1 MQTPL
6 KAGMPY
12 RKKHFLENLPVCLW
26 AQRFDNTER
35 KNNINMKMKNSF
47 RRALAIILAAVI
59 AVSLAACGGKDSGKP
74 DSKKGDSGKTSSSSG
89 PSMPEV
95 TVRDGVVKTV
105 EAKIDDP
112 DFQEDGLQ
120 VLAMEKDRIY
130 GFSFVYEGEGSNGSQ
145 LVSFKPDGSDFKMT
159 TYKVDEAN
167 EEVSASAFYGG
178 NYLLVVSQYS
188 NSEAL
193 DYQLENAGEDEED
206 VEIPDGLS
214 EDATAT
220 FELRSVTPK
229 GKQNWAVKLDPEN
242 KDYFFVS
249 SICAN
254 EEGIMVVSNE
264 GVNLYSLKD
273 GSLIRNMC
281 KTDPDTF
288 EGVLYVLTDGTV
300 IMIDDTTM
308 NNKVNVYDEK
318 TGEFVEKQVLPSAM
332 QSAMVFPG
340 TKYSFYL
347 AGEDGVYGMNLDNG
361 QLSPVV
367 NFVNSDLD
375 LQGVSRLI
383 ELDEGRLLIQ
393 AYEND
398 NSVGVY
404 TLEPV
409 APEDVEEKK
418 ELTLAGYYMDAEVR
432 TQVIE
437 FNKSSSKYRIKIVDY
452 SQYDLDSDYDE
463 NNADNDTT
471 GLTRLNTD
479 IGTGNAPD
487 IMLLSAGMP
496 VSSFISKG
504 VLMDLTDKY
513 EADKE
518 IDKSDFLQNIMD
530 AFRTDG
536 KMFVVVPSFTIVG
549 VSGKTKYI
557 GDGKDL
563 TLEKAKKIA
572 ASKGINENALFGLA
586 DRAGVFSSAIEFS
599 GDQFIDTEK
608 NTCDFNNEDFR
619 QLLEFAKNCP
629 ETISEEQYND
639 YYTQYLSDSALLAVQ
654 YINSIF
660 DYYYMTRQLF
670 GDINV
675 TVTGF
680 PSKNNKGPII
690 ASYNEFGIS
699 NSTSEPDG
707 CWEFVRRFLLPEYQ
721 MSIESSLPVSEK
733 AIDAQGQR
741 IIDQNKMDAE
751 NNDYPDMLTG
761 VDYEDDSEGEAGIDE
776 SAMKDGTWEESEDLT
791 GKIVSE
797 EEFDGTHEE
806 YEQYL
811 AEEAADAAAAS
822 TSARA
827 EEVMIEG
834 DDIMDDSM
842 DADQGVN
849 TLPDFGQSDIDA
861 VKTILKNMK
870 YQVNSETQIM
880 KIIKE
885 ESAAY
890 FAGQKSAEEV
900 SDIIQSR
907 VQVYLKENE

>member
-1 MQTPL
+1 
-6 KAGMPY
+6 
-12 RKKHFLENLPVCLW
+12 
-26 AQRFDNTER
+26 
-35 KNNINMKMKNSF
+35 MKMKKSF
-47 RRALAIILAAVI
+47 RRALALILTVVI
-59 AVSLAACGGKDSGKP
+59 AVSLAACGGKGGSESDK
-74 DSKKGDSGKTSSSSG
+74 KKGNSDKTSSSSG
-89 PSMPEV
+89 PAMPEV
-95 TVRDGVVKTV
+95 TSKDGVVKTV

-112 DFQEDGLQ
+112 EFEADGLQ

-130 GFSFVYEGEGSNGSQ
+130 GFSYVYESEGSNGTE
-145 LVSFKPDGSDFKMT
+145 LVSFKPDGSDFKKT
-159 TYKVDEAN
+159 KYKVDEAN
-167 EEVSASAFYGG
+167 EEVSASAFYDG
-178 NYLLVVSQYS
+178 NFLLVVSQFS

-193 DYQLENAGEDEED
+193 DYVLENGGEEGKD
-206 VEIPDGLS
+206 VEVPDELS

-220 FELRSVTPK
+220 FELRSVTPE
-229 GKQNWAVKLDPEN
+229 GKENWAVKLEPEN

-249 SICAN
+249 SVCAN
-254 EEGIMVVSNE
+254 EEGVMVVSNE

-273 GSLIRNMC
+273 GSLIRNIC

-288 EGVLYVLTDGTV
+288 EGILYVLTDGTV

-308 NNKVNVYDEK
+308 NNKVNVYNEK
-318 TGEFVEKQVLPSAM
+318 TGEFVEKRVLPSSM

-347 AGEDGVYGMNLDNG
+347 AGDDGVYGVDLKSGDIT
-361 QLSPVV
+361 PVV
-367 NFVNSDLD
+367 NYVNSDLD
-375 LQGVSRLI
+375 LQGLARLV

-398 NSVGVY
+398 NSVGVF

-437 FNKSSSKYRIKIVDY
+437 FNKTNSKYRIKIVDY
-452 SQYDLDSDYDE
+452 SQYDLESDYDE
-463 NNADNDTT
+463 NNVDNDTT

-496 VSSFISKG
+496 INSFISKG

-513 EADKE
+513 ESDKE
-518 IDKSDFLQNIMD
+518 IDKSDFLKNIVD

-608 NTCDFNNEDFR
+608 NTCDFNNEEFR

-670 GDINV
+670 GELNV

-699 NSTSEPDG
+699 NSTSEPEG
-707 CWEFVRRFLLPEYQ
+707 CWEFVRRFLLPDYQ
-721 MSIESSLPVSEK
+721 MSIESSLPISEK

-751 NNDYPDMLTG
+751 SEEDSDLLTG
-761 VDYEDDSEGEAGIDE
+761 VDYEDDSEGEVGIAE
-776 SAMKDGTWEESEDLT
+776 SAIKDGTWEESEELT
-791 GKIVSE
+791 GKLVSE

-811 AEEAADAAAAS
+811 AEEAANAETAS
-822 TSARA
+822 TSALA
-827 EEVMIEG
+827 EEVVIGE
-834 DDIMDDSM
+834 DEIMDNS
-842 DADQGVN
+842 ADFGEGPN
-849 TLPDFGQSDIDA
+849 TLPEFGQSDIDA
-861 VKTILKNMK
+861 VKNILKSMK